1 MANRPVTLIDIVQAK
16 GFRLTGYADSAVR
29 ASFDGVDGGFATTSY
44 SFSMTSE
51 AKTYSA
57 ERLKLLL
64 EKAQGLTNEQ
74 IKEMSLR

>member
-1 MANRPVTLIDIVQAK
+1 MANRTVTLIDIVEAK
-16 GFRLTGYADSAVR
+16 GFRLAGYADSAVR
-29 ASFDGVDGGFATTSY
+29 ASFGGVEGGFATTSY
-44 SFSMTSE
+44 SFSMTNE

-74 IKEMSLR
+74 IKEMSLS